1 MDNDRLPEKLRRSL
15 EKELS
20 PNEQIQWIEQPIARF
35 FTRSVLGVCLVLFVS
50 LLFFSFTSFSTY
62 QQARDMGRSLLE
74 FVGVPGA
81 LVFLMGTVIP
91 LFLIFFI
98 PFLNWL
104 TARQSVYVITYERAF
119 ILTAGRST
127 TVTSFMPS
135 ELRVVSRREDRD
147 GSGDI
152 ILYVHRSKDYDG
164 DIQTQEIGFKQVRNA
179 KAFERMLRQID
190 LG

>member
-35 FTRSVLGVCLVLFVS
+35 FTRSVLGVCLVLFVP

-104 TARQSVYVITYERAF
+104 TARQSVYVITHERAF

-127 TVTSFMPS
+127 TVTSFMSS

>member
-1 MDNDRLPEKLRRSL
+1 M

-62 QQARDMGRSLLE
+62 QQARGMGRSLLE